1 MRRLAHSLRDMM
13 RLLSHSTAGST
24 TGNAGASSS
33 GPATAGSLAL
43 AASAASRA
51 RRAGRPPGLAR
62 ACASLAETVPS
73 GARMARARPAPAT
86 RPPRNLTACGPQR
99 RPAATAAAAA
109 PAASAALDDDGTRP
123 PAAGRLVEFRRDGRT
138 GMALLVEPDGKR
150 NWVAVD
156 ER

>member
-1 MRRLAHSLRDMM
+1 
-13 RLLSHSTAGST
+13 
-24 TGNAGASSS
+24 
-33 GPATAGSLAL
+33 
-43 AASAASRA
+43 
-51 RRAGRPPGLAR
+51 
-62 ACASLAETVPS
+62 
-73 GARMARARPAPAT
+73 
-86 RPPRNLTACGPQR
+86 LTACGPQR